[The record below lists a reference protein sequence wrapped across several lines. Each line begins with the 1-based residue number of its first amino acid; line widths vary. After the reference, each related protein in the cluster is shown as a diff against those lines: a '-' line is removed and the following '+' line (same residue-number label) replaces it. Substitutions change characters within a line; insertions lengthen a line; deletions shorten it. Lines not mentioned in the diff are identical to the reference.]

1 MSDITIQPRARK
13 LASLEAQPDARSSK
27 PDHAIDG
34 ANAGD
39 PGIAGTAVP
48 AAGRPTSHLA
58 RLTSLLG
65 IVLLLALPFLAG
77 GYWTFT
83 LGLCFANAIAII
95 SVSFL
100 VRYGG
105 EVSIGNGVFVA
116 IGAYTVA
123 LIEKYFGLPLLFA
136 LPFAALAGALAGVIF
151 SFPTRYLSGIY
162 LAVATMAL
170 ALALPEVLLYFSSV
184 TGGYEGLYVNLDA
197 IPGVS
202 KGMQRYYVPLFGL
215 IVIVLLLRH
224 FRRSRQ
230 AMALLLIRTSS
241 HAAES
246 FGIRRSWARL
256 SCMALSASI
265 AAIAGALLSFSSSTV
280 SPNSFTLWTSIFLLV
295 GSVVSLYSLSIVGA
309 VLGGLF
315 LTLMPLLLAGAGDW
329 VPVLYGAALLSV
341 VLGVNALPAHIRARL
356 EGGHS

>member
-1 MSDITIQPRARK
+1 VSSVPLPADAAPAVVQSDAASQP
-13 LASLEAQPDARSSK
+13 
-27 PDHAIDG
+27 
-34 ANAGD
+34 
-39 PGIAGTAVP
+39 
-48 AAGRPTSHLA
+48 AGRA
-58 RLTSLLG
+58 WRRDVAGALG
-65 IVLLLALPFLAG
+65 LGLLLVLPLVAG

-105 EVSIGNGVFVA
+105 EVSIGHGVFA
-116 IGAYTVA
+116 AAGAYTVA
-123 LIEKYFGLPLLFA
+123 LVEKYLGLSLLASLPLAAVLGAVLGLVFA
-136 LPFAALAGALAGVIF
+136 
-151 SFPTRYLSGIY
+151 FPSRHLSGIY

-170 ALALPEVLLYFSSV
+170 ALSLPEVLLHFSSV
-184 TGGYEGLYVNLDA
+184 SGGYEGLYVKLDA
-197 IPGVS
+197 LPGVPKS
-202 KGMQRYYVPLFGL
+202 MQRYYLPLVGL
-215 IVIVLLLRH
+215 VAVVLLLRH

-230 AMALLLIRTSS
+230 AMALLLIRTST

-246 FGIRRSWARL
+246 FGVRRSWARL

-265 AAIAGALLSFSSSTV
+265 AAIGGALLSFSSSTV

-295 GSVVSLYSLSIVGA
+295 GSVVSLYSLSIVGS

-329 VPVLYGAALLSV
+329 VPILYGGALLAA
-341 VLGVNALPAHIRARL
+341 VLGFNALPAGLRARL
-356 EGGHS
+356 EGRAA